1 MLKSLIINKYVSK
14 DFLKIIFTMI
24 IAFFSLATIMNLFE
38 EINFFKDLEIGI
50 LIPIFMSILIVP
62 NFIFN
67 LFPFIIL
74 LSAVWLFL
82 KFTRTDEIIAMK
94 TSGISNT
101 SIIIIPCLVVFFLGI
116 FFVAGINPVT
126 SALVEKYENIKGSY
140 NKDKEYLAA
149 ITSNGIWI
157 KEKRN
162 NIVNIIRSSKL
173 EKNRLMNVSIYR
185 FTEDHILVSRI
196 EAESANIDNVLW
208 ILRNVREYKGNQ
220 NIITNESDSGT
231 FKSIYDLN
239 KIRSLYSN
247 LDTISFWKIK
257 DQINIL
263 EQRGYSTKEMQGK
276 FQKAISYPFFLVS
289 MVLLAGVFT
298 LGKQYKGN
306 NWMYVFMSIFSC
318 ILIYFCSDFSLALG
332 KTGKLPME
340 MAVWM
345 PVLIVF
351 VFSFVGLIHVNQK

>member
-162 NIVNIIRSSKL
+162 NIVNII
-173 EKNRLMNVSIYR
+173 
-185 FTEDHILVSRI
+185 
-196 EAESANIDNVLW
+196 
-208 ILRNVREYKGNQ
+208 
-220 NIITNESDSGT
+220 
-231 FKSIYDLN
+231 
-239 KIRSLYSN
+239 
-247 LDTISFWKIK
+247 
-257 DQINIL
+257 
-263 EQRGYSTKEMQGK
+263 
-276 FQKAISYPFFLVS
+276 
-289 MVLLAGVFT
+289 
-298 LGKQYKGN
+298 
-306 NWMYVFMSIFSC
+306 
-318 ILIYFCSDFSLALG
+318 
-332 KTGKLPME
+332 
-340 MAVWM
+340 
-345 PVLIVF
+345 
-351 VFSFVGLIHVNQK
+351 

>member
-1 MLKSLIINKYVSK
+1 MLKSLLINKYVSK
-14 DFLKIIFTMI
+14 DFLKIIFTMV

-82 KFTRTDEIIAMK
+82 KLTRTDEIIAMK
-94 TSGISNT
+94 TSGISNI
-101 SIIIIPCLVVFFLGI
+101 SIIIIPCMVVFFLGI

-173 EKNRLMNVSIYR
+173 EEDHLMNVSIYR

-196 EAESANIDNVLW
+196 VS
-208 ILRNVREYKGNQ
+208 
-220 NIITNESDSGT
+220 
-231 FKSIYDLN
+231 
-239 KIRSLYSN
+239 
-247 LDTISFWKIK
+247 SFM
-257 DQINIL
+257 
-263 EQRGYSTKEMQGK
+263 GYSKRRH
-276 FQKAISYPFFLVS
+276 
-289 MVLLAGVFT
+289 
-298 LGKQYKGN
+298 
-306 NWMYVFMSIFSC
+306 IFSYSPDFKNEMGPYYC
-318 ILIYFCSDFSLALG
+318 IIYLC
-332 KTGKLPME
+332 P
-340 MAVWM
+340 
-345 PVLIVF
+345 
-351 VFSFVGLIHVNQK
+351 N